1 MTHGS
6 LFSGVGGFD
15 LAAEWMGW
23 ENVFHCEINEFCR
36 KVLHKHWPNVAQYK
50 DITTTDFSGHR
61 GAIDV
66 ITGGFPCPS
75 FSTAGK
81 RLGTEDPR
89 YLWPAMFKSIRQIQP
104 RYVVAENVR
113 GLTNWKEGMVFD
125 QVQADLETEGY
136 EVLPFLLPAAGVDAP
151 HRRDRIWIIAHS
163 GQKFADW
170 RESTKIGSLNNR
182 ESSRWKEKTN
192 QSERLC
198 QARAIADAKSNTIGA
213 GFCAGESNGNGSRFD
228 EPFFNNNWR
237 DFPTVTP
244 VLGRNDGIPNRVDR
258 LKSIGNAI
266 VPQVA
271 LQIFRTIDEFE
282 KLNACK

>member
-50 DITTTDFSGHR
+50 DITTTDFSGYR

-66 ITGGFPCPS
+66 VSGGFPCPP

-113 GLTNWKEGMVFD
+113 GLTNWKGGMVFD

-136 EVLPFLLPAAGVDAP
+136 EVLPFLLPAAGVNAP
-151 HRRDRIWIIAHS
+151 HRRDRIWFIAYATQYGSDRTS
-163 GQKFADW
+163 GKAGSEVEGLSIGSEVWFAAHPNIQRLPLRFQSRERSINGKAETQQGCQSARIYSAPDW
-170 RESTKIGSLNNR
+170 RE
-182 ESSRWKEKTN
+182 
-192 QSERLC
+192 
-198 QARAIADAKSNTIGA
+198 
-213 GFCAGESNGNGSRFD
+213 
-228 EPFFNNNWR
+228 
-237 DFPTVTP
+237 FPTESP
-244 VLGRNDGIPNRVDR
+244 VCRGDDGIPNRVDR
-258 LKSIGNAI
+258 IAALGNAI
-266 VPQVA
+266 VPEVA